1 MNQDSMQ
8 LIKDHFAELPQEVRS
23 AITAPDLLQKMRAIG
38 DKYNLL
44 LDKQG
49 DLQRSILFVMLGLIP
64 SREFVPSISS
74 GLNVNTEVANNIAKD
89 VNEQI
94 LAPIRTYLREWEE
107 RAEQDEAAEETT
119 ELGKDGQNSDF
130 QSIGGFTVEPSPM
143 TARQQSEETTIENKP
158 DLIKSIEN
166 PEPAPKS
173 FVASNKIGTDPLVD
187 HLLTTPV
194 TVPPQIIERPV
205 NGASQTAPKSSGPD
219 PYREATS

>member
-1 MNQDSMQ
+1 MKEFTSEEIQAQFEKLPTEVQAAVSSTDVNNKIEAISQRHGLHMDQLSELVDEIGLIMMGLRKSSLFTSDLCSRLSVDRTVAQKIAQDVGNE
-8 LIKDHFAELPQEVRS
+8 IFS
-23 AITAPDLLQKMRAIG
+23 AIK
-38 DKYNLL
+38 
-44 LDKQG
+44 KQLME
-49 DLQRSILFVMLGLIP
+49 LQRNIVDSAEGSV
-64 SREFVPSISS
+64 
-74 GLNVNTEVANNIAKD
+74 TEN
-89 VNEQI
+89 
-94 LAPIRTYLREWEE
+94 
-107 RAEQDEAAEETT
+107 
-119 ELGKDGQNSDF
+119 QNSDF